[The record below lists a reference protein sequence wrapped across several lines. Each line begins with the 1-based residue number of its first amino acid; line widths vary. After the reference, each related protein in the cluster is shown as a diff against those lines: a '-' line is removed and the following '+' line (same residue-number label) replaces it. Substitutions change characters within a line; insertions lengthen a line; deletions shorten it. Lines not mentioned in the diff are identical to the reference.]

1 MSKIVQIA
9 ELSVYGE
16 EDEVLLE
23 NLSFNLDQGEIAHLP
38 NLSDLQYET
47 LFKVLTGDLS
57 PDTGQVV
64 LGDRNIVRLSRK
76 NRKKMM
82 RDEVSFLPSNF
93 VLPKKKTIYES
104 LEFKLDITNTFPEI
118 PERINET
125 LELIDLKAKA
135 DQLPQETSELDQV
148 KTALAI
154 SIITSPGLLVCH
166 KPFTGL
172 NSKGIEEIIN
182 LLTRLKEQQG
192 LSVLLLTD
200 GLNGKYNGVDKIES
214 GTDSRIVN

>member
-23 NLSFNLDQGEIAHLP
+23 NLSFNLDRGEVAHLP
-38 NLSDLQYET
+38 NLSDLQYKT
-47 LFKVLTGDLS
+47 LFEVLTGDVS

-104 LEFKLDITNTFPEI
+104 LKFKLNITNAMPEI
-118 PERINET
+118 SERINEA
-125 LELIDLKAKA
+125 LELTGLKAEA
-135 DQLPQETSELDQV
+135 DQLPQETNELDQV
-148 KTALAI
+148 KTALAV
-154 SIITSPGLLVCH
+154 SIITSPELLVCL
-166 KPFTGL
+166 KPFTSL
-172 NSKGIEEIIN
+172 NSKGMEEITN
-182 LLTRLKEQQG
+182 LLTRLKEQQQ

-200 GLNGKYNGVDKIES
+200 SINSKLNGVNAIETS
-214 GTDSRIVN
+214 TDSRIVN

>member
-23 NLSFNLDQGEIAHLP
+23 NLSFNLDRGEVAHLP
-38 NLSDLQYET
+38 NLSDLQYKT
-47 LFKVLTGDLS
+47 LFEVLTGDLS

-82 RDEVSFLPSNF
+82 RNEVSFLPNNF
-93 VLPKKKTIYES
+93 VLPEKKTIYES
-104 LEFKLDITNTFPEI
+104 LEFKLNITNTLPEI

-125 LELIDLKAKA
+125 LELIGLKPEA

-154 SIITSPGLLVCH
+154 SIVTSPELLVCH
-166 KPFTGL
+166 KPFIGL

-182 LLTRLKEQQG
+182 LLTRLKEQQE

-200 GLNGKYNGVDKIES
+200 GMNGKFNGVNKIES